1 MIVCKKPLGVGGG
14 VWFGPWV
21 DDVFSVKG
29 AEVGSVLMWI
39 ELAAVSAASF
49 SMIAVGMNK
58 AEVMAIAPTT
68 DVTVSLS
75 PLSFSVDS
83 FANSARSIPMLYH
96 IWL

>member
-1 MIVCKKPLGVGGG
+1 MIVCKNPLGAGGG

-21 DDVFSVKG
+21 DDVCS
-29 AEVGSVLMWI
+29 AEGVAVGSVLMWI

-49 SMIAVGMNK
+49 SMIAGGMNK
-58 AEVMAIAPTT
+58 AEVMATAPTT
-68 DVTVSLS
+68 DLIVSLS